1 MNKVMWLVLLP
12 IGMLLSAA
20 GLADD
25 TKSSSTGDEP
35 LPEVTRS
42 VDALLAES
50 RYASRWQLYHP
61 VEAVAYSNDWQRPIV
76 DLNFHDDSALA
87 RVRKLRNLSLL
98 TLAEVGQT
106 RLFLGVN
113 DDGLVGLHFNLF
125 SRAGDERYLEVV
137 RMPYLKKTGPDSEVR
152 Q

>member
-1 MNKVMWLVLLP
+1 MLKARWVRLLT

-20 GLADD
+20 GYADD
-25 TKSSSTGDEP
+25 TKLSDADGES

-42 VDALLAES
+42 VAALLAES
-50 RYASRWQLYHP
+50 QYASRWQLYHP
-61 VEAVAYSNDWQRPIV
+61 VDAMAYSGAWPRPIAEF
-76 DLNFHDDSALA
+76 DFQDDSVLA
-87 RVRKLRNLSLL
+87 RFSKLRNLSLL
-98 TLAEVGQT
+98 TLAEIGQT

-113 DDGLVGLHFNLF
+113 DDGLAGLHFNLF

-137 RMPYLKKTGPDSEVR
+137 RMPYLKKTGPDSEIR

>member
-1 MNKVMWLVLLP
+1 
-12 IGMLLSAA
+12 MLLSAA
-20 GLADD
+20 GYADD
-25 TKSSSTGDEP
+25 AKLSNADGAS

-42 VDALLAES
+42 VAALLAES
-50 RYASRWQLYHP
+50 QYASRWRLYHP
-61 VEAVAYSNDWQRPIV
+61 VDAMAYSDEWPRPIAEF
-76 DLNFHDDSALA
+76 NFQDDSALA
-87 RVRKLRNLSLL
+87 RVSKLRNLSLL

-113 DDGLVGLHFNLF
+113 DDGLVGLHFKLF

-137 RMPYLKKTGPDSEVR
+137 RMPYLKKTGPDSEIR